1 MMPTIS
7 VWPICSFQPKPE
19 IPSFFCV
26 FSRRARVSRINS
38 TNFRHEMGILGVSVL
53 SGESGPIFRPN
64 TTGYSVAA
72 AKPRLCITIQS
83 AAHRSPPSL
92 LELEAEHVY
101 TSDLSTITLCLTS
114 QDSKCSCR
122 QVSEGYPWQILVCR
136 ASNRSNLGERGVI
149 FVITTSVWLNR
160 TAIGY
165 RPCWAPSHPPRPAAR
180 LTSPGSL
187 PLAPMSLGPI
197 TA

>member
-1 MMPTIS
+1 MIPTIS
-7 VWPICSFQPKPE
+7 AAPFYSFQPKAR
-19 IPSFFCV
+19 IPSFFA
-26 FSRRARVSRINS
+26 FSAKEQESLES
-38 TNFRHEMGILGVSVL
+38 TQQTSVMRWAYSGVSVL
-53 SGESGPIFRPN
+53 SGDSGPIFRPN
-64 TTGYSVAA
+64 ATGYSVAA

-101 TSDLSTITLCLTS
+101 TNGLSTITLCLAS
-114 QDSKCSCR
+114 QDPKYSCR

-136 ASNRSNLGERGVI
+136 ASNRSNLGERGVM

-160 TAIGY
+160 IAIGY

-180 LTSPGSL
+180 LTLPG
-187 PLAPMSLGPI
+187 
-197 TA
+197 